1 VTLPAPESLVG
12 LLTSP
17 EAWVAF
23 ATLVVLEVVLGVDNI
38 VFISILAG
46 RLPPEK
52 RQRARLLGLALG
64 VVARIALLLSI
75 SWVMRLTAPLFTVA
89 GHHFSV
95 KSLILVAGGL
105 FLIGKSTHEIHERLE
120 GDAEAAATG
129 APRVVSLAGI
139 VAQIVV
145 IDVVFALDS
154 VITAVGMVDEVP
166 IMIGAVLVAVVVMMA
181 GARRISDAVD
191 RHPTLRML
199 ALAFLVLI
207 GVNLLAEG
215 FGRSIPKGYTYFAMA
230 FSVGAELL
238 KNQHKGAALAAPAP

>member
-1 VTLPAPESLVG
+1 VPESFIG

-46 RLPPEK
+46 RLPPER
-52 RQRARLLGLALG
+52 RQRARILGLALG

-75 SWVMRLTAPLFTVA
+75 AWVMRLTTPLFAVA
-89 GHHFSV
+89 GHGFSV
-95 KSLILVAGGL
+95 KSLILIAGGL
-105 FLIGKSTHEIHERLE
+105 FLIGKSTHEIHDRLE
-120 GDAEAAATG
+120 GDAEAPG
-129 APRVVSLAGI
+129 AKARVVSFAGI

-230 FSVGAELL
+230 FSVGVELL
-238 KNQHKGAALAAPAP
+238 NLRHKSSALVGAGSPTP

>member
-1 VTLPAPESLVG
+1 MTLPAPESLVG

-230 FSVGAELL
+230 FSVGVELL
-238 KNQHKGAALAAPAP
+238 NLRHKGAALAAPAP

>member
-1 VTLPAPESLVG
+1 MPESFIG

-46 RLPPEK
+46 RLPPER
-52 RQRARLLGLALG
+52 RQRARILGLALG

-75 SWVMRLTAPLFTVA
+75 AWVMRLTTPLFAVA
-89 GHHFSV
+89 GHGFSV
-95 KSLILVAGGL
+95 KSLILIAGGL
-105 FLIGKSTHEIHERLE
+105 FLIGKSTHEIHDRLE
-120 GDAEAAATG
+120 GDAEAPG
-129 APRVVSLAGI
+129 AKARVVSFAGI

-191 RHPTLRML
+191 RHPMLRML

-230 FSVGAELL
+230 FSVGVELL
-238 KNQHKGAALAAPAP
+238 NLRHKSSAPVGVDAGGSAA

>member
-1 VTLPAPESLVG
+1 MPESFIG

-46 RLPPEK
+46 RLPPER
-52 RQRARLLGLALG
+52 RQRARILGLALG

-75 SWVMRLTAPLFTVA
+75 AWVMRLTTPLFAVA
-89 GHHFSV
+89 GHGFSV
-95 KSLILVAGGL
+95 KSLILIAGGL
-105 FLIGKSTHEIHERLE
+105 FLIGKSTHEIHDRLE
-120 GDAEAAATG
+120 GDAEAPG
-129 APRVVSLAGI
+129 AKARVVSFAGI

-230 FSVGAELL
+230 FSVGVELL
-238 KNQHKGAALAAPAP
+238 NLRHKSSALVGAGSPTP

>member
-1 VTLPAPESLVG
+1 MPTPEALIA

-23 ATLVVLEVVLGVDNI
+23 GTLVVLEVVLGVDNI

-46 RLPPEK
+46 RLPPAR
-52 RQRARLLGLALG
+52 RQQARLLGLALG
-64 VVARIALLLSI
+64 VVARVALLLSI
-75 SWVMRLTAPLFTVA
+75 AWVMRLTAPLFSVA
-89 GHHFSV
+89 GHGFSV
-95 KSLILVAGGL
+95 KSLILIAGGL
-105 FLIGKSTHEIHERLE
+105 FLIGKATHEIHHRLE
-120 GDAEAAATG
+120 GDGGVEAGRAAAPSF
-129 APRVVSLAGI
+129 AAV

-166 IMIGAVLVAVVVMMA
+166 IMIGAVLVAVVVMMVF
-181 GARRISDAVD
+181 ARPISDAVE

-230 FSVGAELL
+230 FSVGVELL
-238 KNQHKGAALAAPAP
+238 NLRGRSAPLVGAAPPT

>member
-1 VTLPAPESLVG
+1 MTLPEPESLVG

-17 EAWVAF
+17 AAWAAF

-46 RLPPEK
+46 RLPPER
-52 RQRARLLGLALG
+52 RQRARLLGLGLG
-64 VVARIALLLSI
+64 VVARLALLLSI
-75 SWVMRLTAPLFTVA
+75 SWVMRLTTPLFAVA
-89 GHHFSV
+89 GHDLSV
-95 KSLILVAGGL
+95 KSLILIAGGL

-120 GDAEAAATG
+120 GAGAETAG
-129 APRVVSLAGI
+129 APRAVSLPAV

-166 IMIGAVLVAVVVMMA
+166 IMIAAVLVAVVVMMA

-230 FSVGAELL
+230 FSVGVELL
-238 KNQHKGAALAAPAP
+238 NLRHQRSTLTHPA